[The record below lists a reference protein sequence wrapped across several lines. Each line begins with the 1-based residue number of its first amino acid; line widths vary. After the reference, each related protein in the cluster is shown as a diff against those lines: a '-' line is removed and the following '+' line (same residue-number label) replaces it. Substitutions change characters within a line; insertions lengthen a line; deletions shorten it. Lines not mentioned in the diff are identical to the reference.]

1 MECYSEEVT
10 VLVCLVHIVV
20 SKVPY
25 GFFSSVN
32 LQGDIKGEYV
42 NIGLSLCSGSWRQNS
57 ALKITVKQTVCC
69 GFNIHSFC
77 CNSGMSVARSRPCPV
92 CCL

>member
-25 GFFSSVN
+25 GFF
-32 LQGDIKGEYV
+32 L
-42 NIGLSLCSGSWRQNS
+42 LSKPSGR
-57 ALKITVKQTVCC
+57 
-69 GFNIHSFC
+69 
-77 CNSGMSVARSRPCPV
+77 
-92 CCL
+92 